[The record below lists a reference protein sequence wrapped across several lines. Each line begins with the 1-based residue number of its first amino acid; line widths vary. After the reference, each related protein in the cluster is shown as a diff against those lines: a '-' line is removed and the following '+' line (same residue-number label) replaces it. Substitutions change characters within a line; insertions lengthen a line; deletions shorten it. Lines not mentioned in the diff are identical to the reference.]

1 MPIPVVV
8 NVYNDRSFDFVCK
21 SPPAAALLKQAA
33 GIAKGSGVPN
43 KEKVGK
49 VNKEQLDKIVKLK
62 TADLNAC
69 DPDHARRMIEGT
81 ARSMGIDSR
90 RLNERNMIAINR
102 KRLLRIANIA
112 SHQPLSQTSDKSGAP
127 MVKVAKRMKAM
138 VEKLPKTDAAAAG
151 R

>member
-8 NVYNDRSFDFVCK
+8 NVYSDRSFDFACK

-33 GIAKGSGVPN
+33 GIAKRSGVPN

-62 TADLNAC
+62 QADLNAS

-81 ARSMGIDSR
+81 ARSMGIDI
-90 RLNERNMIAINR
+90 ER
-102 KRLLRIANIA
+102 
-112 SHQPLSQTSDKSGAP
+112 
-127 MVKVAKRMKAM
+127 
-138 VEKLPKTDAAAAG
+138 
-151 R
+151 